1 MTEAEWLACEDPF
14 LMLDHLQPAKG
25 NWFGWLWTTPKTSD
39 RKLRLFGVACCRRI
53 LDLMWSG
60 CRPGV
65 EASERFAEGLAGQE
79 ALKSAGLVCM
89 HSRNGLQAAR
99 DAVEWILAGDSG
111 PIDLFGPK
119 RMAEAAQQSEILRD
133 IVGNSFCPV
142 TLIPSWLTSTVVYL
156 ARGIYIDRAFDRMP
170 ILADALQ
177 DAGCD
182 NQGILNHC
190 RQPGFHCRGCWP
202 LDLILGKQ

>member
-1 MTEAEWLACEDPF
+1 MTEAEWQACEDPF
-14 LMLDHLQPAKG
+14 LMLNHLQPAKG
-25 NWFGWLWTTPKTSD
+25 KWFGWLWPTPKTSD

-53 LDLMWSG
+53 LDLMWAG
-60 CRPGV
+60 CRPGI

-89 HSRNGLQAAR
+89 HSRNDLQAAR

-111 PIDLFGPK
+111 PIDLLQP
-119 RMAEAAQQSEILRD
+119 RQMAEAAQQSPILRD
-133 IVGNSFCPV
+133 IVGNSFHPV
-142 TLIPSWLTSTVVYL
+142 TLNPSWLTSTVIAL
-156 ARGIYIDRAFDRMP
+156 AQQMYETRDFSAMP

-182 NQGILNHC
+182 NEEMLQ
-190 RQPGFHCRGCWP
+190 HCRGSGPHVRGCFVA
-202 LDLILGKQ
+202 DLLLGKE